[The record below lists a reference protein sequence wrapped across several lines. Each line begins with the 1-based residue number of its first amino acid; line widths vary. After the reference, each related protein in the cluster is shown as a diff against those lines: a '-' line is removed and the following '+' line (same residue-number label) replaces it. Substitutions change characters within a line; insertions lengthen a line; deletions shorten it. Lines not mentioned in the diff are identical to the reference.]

1 MSHKSQT
8 INTSSLTKSYFWVT
22 IAYLIA
28 LVAAFAIGYW
38 LHAQDYHL
46 LLVIGVADVV
56 ATIVIFAFS
65 YFFDNSSF
73 YDPYW
78 SVIPIVIAGF
88 MAYVG
93 WENGGNHLRMT
104 VMQFLIGFWGLRLTF
119 NWLRGWQGL
128 HHQDWRYVDL
138 QEQHGKLY
146 WLVSFSGIHLFPT
159 ILVLMGCFA
168 LYPTFILPGKAFG
181 FLDII
186 ATLFTL
192 GAILMELIADQQLHH
207 FVKYKKK
214 PGETLTTGIWAFSRH
229 PNYFGETA
237 FWWGLFLF
245 VLAANPGEW
254 WPVAGPL
261 AMTLLFH
268 FISIPMIEKRMFKR
282 RDNYQAVVDRVP
294 RWIPWFP
301 KK

>member
-1 MSHKSQT
+1 MSTTTK
-8 INTSSLTKSYFWVT
+8 NTSLAQSYFWVVL
-22 IAYLIA
+22 AYFIA
-28 LVAAFAIGYW
+28 LVAAFASGYW
-38 LHAQDYHL
+38 LHQQGYHL
-46 LLVIGVADVV
+46 LIVIGLADVV
-56 ATIVIFAFS
+56 ATIVVFGFS
-65 YFFDNSSF
+65 YYFDNSSF

-78 SVIPIVIAGF
+78 SVIPIIIAGV
-88 MAYVG
+88 MAYIG
-93 WENGGNHLRMT
+93 WDSGASQLRMII
-104 VMQFLIGFWGLRLTF
+104 MQLLIAFWGLRLTY

-138 QEQHGKLY
+138 QKQHGKLY

-159 ILVLMGCFA
+159 VLVFMGCFA
-168 LYPTFILPGKAFG
+168 LYPTFILPGNPFG
-181 FLDII
+181 FLDVI
-186 ATLFTL
+186 ATVFTL
-192 GAILMELIADQQLHH
+192 GAILVELIADQQLHR
-207 FVKYKKK
+207 FVKHKKK
-214 PGETLTTGIWAFSRH
+214 PGETLTTGIWKYSRH

-245 VLAANPGEW
+245 VLAARPDQW

-268 FISIPMIEKRMFKR
+268 FISIPMIEKRMFER
-282 RDNYQAVVDRVP
+282 RENYQAVVDRVP